1 MLAAWVGGI
10 ASRGFC
16 DAPSLTARTTSATVR
31 CVNSASGDEEQQ
43 KVGSAKVSGRR
54 ELLNLAIGLGSAVLV
69 GTASAVTKNKPP
81 PTSPFDEKRLLDQ
94 NKRMQKLNNAPAG
107 FPGFIREGTPFIP
120 VQSKWLQLQCNSIW
134 VTDVTRFV
142 SQVVR
147 KCTSELLVRYIF
159 HQEETLHFCLSYL
172 PIWYGRNM
180 NKSFKSGNG
189 L

>member
-1 MLAAWVGGI
+1 MGFKDFLMLAAWVGGI

-81 PTSPFDEKRLLDQ
+81 PSSPFDEKRLLDQ

-107 FPGFIREGTPFIP
+107 FPGFIREGTSFIREGP
-120 VQSKWLQLQCNSIW
+120 SGCNCNAI
-134 VTDVTRFV
+134 
-142 SQVVR
+142 
-147 KCTSELLVRYIF
+147 
-159 HQEETLHFCLSYL
+159 
-172 PIWYGRNM
+172 PYG
-180 NKSFKSGNG
+180 
-189 L
+189 